1 MGLPPKTNQ
10 GNPGGTKRREETLV
24 HTSYQPPWTLLSG
37 IHLDW
42 EIQTPPGRALSQT
55 KYRPR
60 WLARDNL
67 ETNPITIKPE
77 TVYHMAE
84 QFSPVPLLCCFLP
97 RHPFPIK
104 SLALSV
110 CRSPQTV
117 HFLVSD
123 KSPLSGP
130 GGSPLSCNTSI
141 HSSTHPSIYLS
152 TFLAKE
158 LVLQEQDLPLLVPA
172 QNKIWKKFLLQDLK
186 SLKEW
191 IIPKP

>member
-1 MGLPPKTNQ
+1 MSYKPPRIILTGMHLGWVMHRPQVRTPSQSNWLETTWNLIPPPQ
-10 GNPGGTKRREETLV
+10 NPGWWAMRQSISPRFL
-24 HTSYQPPWTLLSG
+24 TLL
-37 IHLDW
+37 
-42 EIQTPPGRALSQT
+42 LSAQ
-55 KYRPR
+55 
-60 WLARDNL
+60 A
-67 ETNPITIKPE
+67 
-77 TVYHMAE
+77 
-84 QFSPVPLLCCFLP
+84 S
-97 RHPFPIK
+97 FPIK

-141 HSSTHPSIYLS
+141 HSSTHPPIYPS

-172 QNKIWKKFLLQDLK
+172 QNKIWKQFLLQDLK